1 MTQKTLLE
9 QYAEELMLRAKPSS
23 ANKAGK
29 KPHGACGLFKKE
41 WSREDILLEK
51 NKVDDLIW
59 EFRGVQRLNRTT
71 SPEHQADIVFRN
83 HWRASTHDEV
93 WMYMVETVG
102 RAQEM
107 NSDEDEM
114 WRSYYENRLKI
125 CGPGDCHVW
134 VYHTR
139 RGGKARMSFACGKD
153 LPEINSNRD
162 IADDGERVYT
172 CGGRRHYIVG
182 GCYTRVPKE
191 GASSGDCR

>member
-29 KPHGACGLFKKE
+29 KPHGACGLFKKK
-41 WSREDILLEK
+41 WSKEDILLEK

-93 WMYMVETVG
+93 WGYMVEMVA
-102 RAQEM
+102 RVREM
-107 NSDEDEM
+107 NENDDEM
-114 WRSYYENRLKI
+114 WATYYESRLRI
-125 CGPGDCHVW
+125 CGPGDGNTHVYFKRRYDRTRISVAKKW
-134 VYHTR
+134 VDDPMRVLMEDITR
-139 RGGKARMSFACGKD
+139 VLYYGGHRY
-153 LPEINSNRD
+153 E
-162 IADDGERVYT
+162 
-172 CGGRRHYIVG
+172 IVG
-182 GCYTRVPKE
+182 GCYHEEDRRLE
-191 GASSGDCR
+191 IR